1 MPDPTFPPKFVLGQ
15 TVTYARPTLIT
26 PAGHYEVVRIFP
38 QDGLERRYGIKRHDE
53 PYERV
58 VNESD
63 LDASELA
70 LAEEDGPL
78 APPRRRGTA

>member
-1 MPDPTFPPKFVLGQ
+1 MPQSKFDLGQ

-38 QDGLERRYGIKRHDE
+38 EEGLDRRYGIKRCDE

-58 VNESD
+58 VRECD
-63 LDASELA
+63 LDASEMA